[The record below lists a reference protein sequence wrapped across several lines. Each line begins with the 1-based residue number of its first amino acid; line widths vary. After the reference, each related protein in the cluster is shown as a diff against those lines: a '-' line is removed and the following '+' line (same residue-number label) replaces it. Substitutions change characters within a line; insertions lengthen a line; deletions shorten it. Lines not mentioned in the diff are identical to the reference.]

1 MLYEAGIGG
10 VRDGLPGGSVDWPA
24 AIETHLSGHVEAL
37 ARWWSNGLVCR
48 SCFLFRGSEVDVGI
62 EVDAGVLE
70 EDVPGEQ
77 FVEIDGC
84 QIDGLEEADLPD
96 TPLPSDKVGNGLKLG
111 GGPATQ
117 DGFTGDGV
125 KVTKC

>member
-1 MLYEAGIGG
+1 M
-10 VRDGLPGGSVDWPA
+10 
-24 AIETHLSGHVEAL
+24 
-37 ARWWSNGLVCR
+37 
-48 SCFLFRGSEVDVGI
+48 
-62 EVDAGVLE
+62 LE

-84 QIDGLEEADLPD
+84 QIDGLEEADLPQ
-96 TPLPSDKVGNGLKLG
+96 TPLSGDKVGNGLKLG

-125 KVTKC
+125 KVTKCWLIRVRLAFPCAWSARSGCKMGGCWCTSSAMCFNDKPSD